1 MRARSRARRLGGM
14 SLTHAPTAFAHR
26 HDGGEAIW
34 HLDFLATI
42 LASGDETGG
51 RLTVV
56 EMYGPHGAGSPLHV
70 HRREDEWFY
79 VIEGELAI
87 WVGGETVRATA
98 GSFAYAPRDIP
109 HTFAI
114 TSSYARFLVG
124 AEPSGFDAFVRA
136 TGTPAPARTLP
147 PDSAS
152 RPSPEELTAL
162 AAERGIEIL
171 GPPGIPS

>member
-1 MRARSRARRLGGM
+1 MRAPLCARRLGGM
-14 SLTHAPTAFAHR
+14 SLTHTPTAFAHR

-34 HLDFLATI
+34 HLEFLATI

-51 RLTVV
+51 RLTIV

-124 AEPSGFDAFVRA
+124 AEPAGFDEFVRA
-136 TGTPAPARTLP
+136 TGSPAPARTLP

-152 RPSPEELTAL
+152 RPSPEELRAL

>member
-1 MRARSRARRLGGM
+1 M
-14 SLTHAPTAFAHR
+14 SLTHTPPGLAV
-26 HDGGEAIW
+26 W

-42 LASGDETGG
+42 KTSGDETAG

-79 VIEGELAI
+79 VIEGELAVWI
-87 WVGGETVRATA
+87 GGETVGAGA
-98 GSFAYAPRDIP
+98 GSFAYAPREIP

-124 AEPSGFDAFVRA
+124 AAPAGFDEFVRA

-147 PDSAS
+147 PDSAP
-152 RPSPEELTAL
+152 RPAPEELTAL
-162 AAERGIEIL
+162 AAEHGIEIL